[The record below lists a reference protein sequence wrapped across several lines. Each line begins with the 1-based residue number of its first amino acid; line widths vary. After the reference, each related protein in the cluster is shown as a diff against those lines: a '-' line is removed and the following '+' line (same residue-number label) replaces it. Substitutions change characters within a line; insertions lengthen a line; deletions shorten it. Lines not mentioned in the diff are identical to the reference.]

1 MNIGVVCYPTFGGSG
16 VVATEL
22 GKCLAD
28 RGHTVHFITYDRP
41 VRLDRFA
48 RNVYYHQV
56 NPEDYPLFEHLPYE
70 SALTSKIVDVVR
82 YERLDLLHVHYAIP
96 HASSTW
102 MAQQILAELGIDIP
116 FITTL
121 HGTDIT
127 LVGTSEMYEPV
138 VTFSINHSTGVT
150 AVSDYLAEATRQ
162 SFAVQVPI
170 VVIPNFVD
178 LKRFRP
184 IAKNGFRQLL
194 TPNGEQLFIHVS
206 NFRKVKRVGDVYE
219 MFKRVRQQLQV
230 KLLFVGDGPER
241 PPLERQVREDGLS
254 DAVVFF
260 GKQEVIE
267 QILPVADVFV
277 MPSES
282 ESFGLAALEA
292 MACGLP
298 VLATQAGG
306 LPEVVDHGVNG
317 LLSPIGDV
325 EALARNAITLLGNA
339 DTYARYSAA
348 ALLRAA
354 DFDDHLVV
362 PRYEAYYAE
371 VVARF
376 QAERTARAPKA

>member
-1 MNIGVVCYPTFGGSG
+1 MKIGVVCYPTFGGSG

-22 GKCLAD
+22 GKSLAE

-82 YERLDLLHVHYAIP
+82 YEHLDLLHVHYAIP

-102 MAQQILAELGIDIP
+102 MAQQILAELGIRIP
-116 FITTL
+116 FVTTL

-127 LVGTSEMYEPV
+127 LVGTSDMYEPV

-150 AVSDYLAEATRQ
+150 SVSQYLAEATRQ
-162 SFAVQVPI
+162 SFRVQVPI
-170 VVIPNFVD
+170 EVIPNFVD

-184 IAKNGFRQLL
+184 VTKNGFRSLL
-194 TPNGEQLFIHVS
+194 TPGGEQLFIHVS

-219 MFKRVRQQLQV
+219 MFKRVRQQLKV

-241 PPLERQVREDGLS
+241 PPLERQIREDGLT

-298 VLATQAGG
+298 VLATNAGG
-306 LPEVVDHGVNG
+306 LPEVVEHGRSG

-325 EALARNAITLLGNA
+325 DLLAEHALTLLGDADTYRRYSEAALARAQQ
-339 DTYARYSAA
+339 
-348 ALLRAA
+348 
-354 DFDDHLVV
+354 FDHHLIV
-362 PRYEAYYAE
+362 PQYEAYYARVMAE
-371 VVARF
+371 FAR
-376 QAERTARAPKA
+376 